1 MSDITEEQL
10 DEIIDSEEKKKDEE
24 KQSLVDLENIL
35 NSDSGLRFIAKLI
48 FESCFV
54 FTNAYTNTDKATN
67 FNLGRQSVGQE
78 LIKKISCL
86 NKDYISKLIN
96 YQKENEK

>member
-10 DEIIDSEEKKKDEE
+10 DEIIDSEEKQKDEE
-24 KQSLVDLENIL
+24 KQSLVDLENVL

-78 LIKKISCL
+78 LINKISSL

-96 YQKENEK
+96 YQKEKEK

>member
-67 FNLGRQSVGQE
+67 FNLGKQSVGQE
-78 LIKKISCL
+78 LINKISSL

-96 YQKENEK
+96 YQKEKEK